1 MSLNGMLYDFID
13 NLNKAVKIGKN
24 EYSANFES
32 EEFTATDKETGEV
45 IKTKITVF
53 EDDFYDADDIVGY
66 TYILCLKNIDVEE
79 IDAYEFDDDKVK
91 VVIENYAEKIRWFI
105 ENQKK
110 YAGGWLDNLCL
121 LTGRLDKKIFT
132 GEARS

>member
-79 IDAYEFDDDKVK
+79 IDAYEFDDDEVR

-110 YAGGWLDNLCL
+110 EVEKQLDDLNNFL
-121 LTGRLDKKIFT
+121 GRIDKN
-132 GEARS
+132 R